1 MQLPAVRNSDA
12 FVERL
17 AVSRDLWPA
26 GTLALWTRG
35 EDAPLPERVAAQRLI
50 HEHEMGELFK
60 VLGLARGI
68 ELDALGFASGDRSHR
83 L

>member
-1 MQLPAVRNSDA
+1 MS
-12 FVERL
+12 EL
-17 AVSRDLWPA
+17 AKVFVSRLS
-26 GTLALWTRG
+26 ALVKHEPMPGVTYP
-35 EDAPLPERVAAQRLI
+35 EVLMVDAPLPERSAAQRLI

-68 ELDALGFASGDRSHR
+68 EFDALGFVSGDRSHR